1 MRNRHIEFVAG
12 IVVGAV
18 LFGGGAAW
26 AVTEHLEVQRSH
38 QPIYVDG
45 EQVELEA
52 YNINGANYVKLRD
65 VGQAV
70 DFEVYWDGAVVRI
83 ASGQPY
89 TGLPPVQPPALGI
102 PDYSQE
108 ANPVAFTEQL
118 TPEVYNTIR
127 EAILTG
133 NTASFG
139 SAVTGFNGLKYG
151 DDEALFQKAEKE
163 IQEIENVLGAIGLYP
178 NYQLVSSSGSA
189 EYLCQV
195 RYAESYEPVKE
206 HTGSFISG
214 LEGLDESE
222 AVSRIAWYVCDRLTY
237 TNTRYAWP
245 DEVLTQDGVVSGA
258 CMSYAYSFKSLC
270 DLSGIPCILVASET
284 HEWNMVY
291 VDGQWL
297 DVDVTGND
305 SGDDTLYR
313 EYSTILRDPA
323 ERYGDLY
330 MDLAP
335 DTTRFAKELLVPGST
350 K

>member
-45 EQVELEA
+45 EQMELEA

-70 DFEVYWDGAVVRI
+70 DFEVYWDGAAVRI

-89 TGLPPVQPPALGI
+89 TGLPPVQPPALEI

-108 ANPVAFTEQL
+108 TNPVAFTEQL
-118 TPEVYNTIR
+118 TPGVYNTIR

-133 NTASFG
+133 NSTSFG

-189 EYLCQV
+189 EYLCQG

-206 HTGSFISG
+206 HTGSFIAG
-214 LEGLDESE
+214 LEELDESE
-222 AVSRIAWYVCDRLTY
+222 AVKCITWYVADRLTY
-237 TNTRYAWP
+237 TTTYASP
-245 DEVLTQDGVVSGA
+245 SKVLAQDGVISGN
-258 CMSYAYSFKSLC
+258 CVSYASSFQFLC
-270 DLSGIPCILVASET
+270 GRANIPCILVASET

-291 VDGQWL
+291 VDGQWWDL
-297 DVDVTGND
+297 DVTGND

-313 EYSTILRDPA
+313 EYSTILRDPV